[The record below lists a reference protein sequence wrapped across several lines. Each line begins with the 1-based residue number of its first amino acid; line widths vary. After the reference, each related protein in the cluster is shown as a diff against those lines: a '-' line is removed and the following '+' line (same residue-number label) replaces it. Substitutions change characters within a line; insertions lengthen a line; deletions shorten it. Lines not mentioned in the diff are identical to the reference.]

1 MTLIATIDWKNRA
14 ASHRAFGMSSMGKL
28 FAVFSALMF
37 IACVPSLANAKPG
50 DDVRVQLTQV
60 KVMLDA
66 QRTELLVSADA
77 VKPGDVIEYRATY
90 TNSGAMTVVNLL
102 ATLPIPVGAE
112 WIPDTAKPSNAE
124 ASRDGKL
131 FAAIP
136 LKQSIAHPDGTTSME
151 VVPVAEYRYLR
162 WTIRELAAGKDTT
175 VTARI
180 RLQNGPAVAAPTKP
194 SP

>member
-90 TNSGAMTVVNLL
+90 TNSGATTVVNLL

-162 WTIRELAAGKDTT
+162 WTIRELPSNS
-175 VTARI
+175 TARPNC
-180 RLQNGPAVAAPTKP
+180 R
-194 SP
+194 SPKR